1 MKYLHYQ
8 LNANA
13 GNRVEVVL
21 RGNAANV
28 MLLDDIAFNNYKA
41 GRQFSYYGGHYTKS
55 PVFIAVP
62 TSGHWNL
69 VVDLGGATGHVDAS
83 VRVV

>member
-1 MKYLHYQ
+1 MKFLHYQ
-8 LNANA
+8 FNATL

-28 MLLDDIAFNNYKA
+28 MLLDDINFSNYKA
-41 GRQFSYYGGHYTKS
+41 GAQFKYYGGHYTKS

-62 TSGHWNL
+62 STGHWNL
-69 VVDLGGATGHVDAS
+69 VIDLGGAAGHVDAS
-83 VRVV
+83 VRLI

>member
-1 MKYLHYQ
+1 MKFLHYQ
-8 LNANA
+8 FNANL

-28 MLLDDIAFNNYKA
+28 MLLDDVNFNNYKI
-41 GRQFSYYGGHYTKS
+41 GGQFRYYGGYYTKS

-62 TSGHWNL
+62 NSGHWNL
-69 VVDLGGATGHVDAS
+69 VVDLCGAAGHVDAS
-83 VRVV
+83 VRVI